1 MTDERSEKAGSG
13 PHRTTADEFWRHYV
27 NQHRDPRTR
36 WLHFTGTLLAIL
48 SLAGA
53 VLWQNVW
60 LALAVPVVAYG
71 FAWASHAAVE
81 RNSPATFR
89 HPLRSLVS
97 DLRMFGLMCLGRM
110 DDEVKRVVG
119 DRTP

>member
-1 MTDERSEKAGSG
+1 MTDKDSPAVGSG
-13 PHRTTADEFWRHYV
+13 SRLDTSEAFWRHYV
-27 NQHRDPRTR
+27 NQHRDPLTR
-36 WLHFTGTLLAIL
+36 RLHFAGTLLAIL

-53 VLWQNVW
+53 ILWQSVW

-71 FAWASHAAVE
+71 FAWVSHVAVE

-110 DDEVKRVVG
+110 DDEVKRITG